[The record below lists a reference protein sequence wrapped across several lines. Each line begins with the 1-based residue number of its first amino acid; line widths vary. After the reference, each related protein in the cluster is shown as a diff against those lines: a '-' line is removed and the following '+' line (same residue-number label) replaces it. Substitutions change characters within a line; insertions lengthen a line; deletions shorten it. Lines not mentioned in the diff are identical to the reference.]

1 MKNFNELTEEE
12 VSKING
18 GRNLIKFGLEFGEQI
33 YEFGKGIGRGFVK
46 TARSFKD

>member
-12 VSKING
+12 ISKING
-18 GRNLIKFGLEFGEQI
+18 GFNPIKFGLEFGEQI
-33 YEFGKGIGRGFVK
+33 YEFGKGVVKGFVK